1 MRPPP
6 AAARH
11 RDQARPAAGANSL
24 HQERVLRL
32 TERSPG
38 QWWRLALGTLAF
50 LALAFYTRGLLA
62 LALAA
67 LLWAA
72 GPTRWWERSLIA
84 LLILLGLA
92 FVIPPTL
99 VPLDAAIG
107 AYTVFTT
114 AAFAGGSLVAP
125 GSTLRQ
131 ALRATLW
138 GVAATGTLGLV
149 MRGRLFWSELHWST
163 VREMTTIVSYM
174 VERSPKLA
182 EYSVGIV
189 QFLSDAFPALLLL
202 STLAALLLAWQW
214 HARIARRPLGA
225 PLGPFREFR
234 FADQWVWGLVLAL
247 IIWAVPKLAAFKWAA
262 VNLGLVLGALYVLR
276 GTAIV
281 VAVAAA
287 VGVPGWMLA
296 AGAAVS
302 GALVVPVF
310 VLVPGLWTLGVFDT
324 WLAFRQRRF
333 TRSPAP

>member
-1 MRPPP
+1 VRAPP
-6 AAARH
+6 APARH
-11 RDQARPAAGANSL
+11 GDQARPAARPDSL
-24 HQERVLRL
+24 HQERIRRL

-62 LALAA
+62 LTLAA

-84 LLILLGLA
+84 LLIVLGLA

-107 AYTVFTT
+107 AYTVFAT
-114 AAFAGGSLVAP
+114 AAFVGGSLVAP
-125 GSTLRQ
+125 GGVLRQ
-131 ALRATLW
+131 AVRATLW

-149 MRGRLFWSELHWST
+149 MRGRVFWSELHWST

-174 VERSPKLA
+174 VERRPDLA
-182 EYSVGIV
+182 VYSAGIV
-189 QFLSDAFPALLLL
+189 QFLADAFPALLLL
-202 STLAALLLAWQW
+202 STFAALLLAWQW
-214 HARIARRPLGA
+214 HTRIARSPLGA

-234 FADQWVWGLVLAL
+234 FADQWVWALVLAL
-247 IIWAVPKLAAFKWAA
+247 IVWAVPKLAALKWAA
-262 VNLGLVLGALYVLR
+262 VNVGIVLGALYVLR
-276 GTAIV
+276 GTAVV

-302 GALVVPVF
+302 GALVVPAF

>member
-1 MRPPP
+1 MRMLGP
-6 AAARH
+6 
-11 RDQARPAAGANSL
+11 
-24 HQERVLRL
+24 
-32 TERSPG
+32 
-38 QWWRLALGTLAF
+38 WWRLALGTLAF

-84 LLILLGLA
+84 LLILLGAA

-107 AYTVFTT
+107 TYTVFAT
-114 AAFAGGSLVAP
+114 AAFAGGALVAP

-131 ALRATLW
+131 ALRSALW
-138 GVAATGTLGLV
+138 GVAATSALGLV
-149 MRGRLFWSELHWST
+149 LRGRGFWSELRWST
-163 VREMTTIVSYM
+163 VREMTTLVSYM
-174 VERSPKLA
+174 VEQRPGLA
-182 EYSVGIV
+182 QFSAGIV
-189 QFLSDAFPALLLL
+189 QFLAGAFPALLLL

-214 HARIARRPLGA
+214 HARIARHPLGP
-225 PLGPFREFR
+225 PLGPFHEFR

-247 IIWAVPKLAAFKWAA
+247 VVWAVPKLAVLKWAA
-262 VNLGLVLGALYVLR
+262 VNVGIVLAALYVLR
-276 GTAIV
+276 GTAVV

-287 VGVPGWMLA
+287 VGVPGWMLG
-296 AGAAVS
+296 AGAVVS
-302 GALVVPVF
+302 GVLVVPVF

-333 TRSPAP
+333 SRSPAP

>member
-1 MRPPP
+1 
-6 AAARH
+6 
-11 RDQARPAAGANSL
+11 
-24 HQERVLRL
+24 
-32 TERSPG
+32 
-38 QWWRLALGTLAF
+38 
-50 LALAFYTRGLLA
+50 
-62 LALAA
+62 

-107 AYTVFTT
+107 VYTVFAT
-114 AAFAGGSLVAP
+114 AAFVGGALVAP
-125 GSTLRQ
+125 GSVMRQ
-131 ALRATLW
+131 AMRATLW

-149 MRGRLFWSELHWST
+149 MRGRVFWSELHWST

-174 VERSPKLA
+174 VERRPDDLA
-182 EYSVGIV
+182 KYSAGMV
-189 QFLSDAFPALLLL
+189 QFLADAFPALLLL
-202 STLAALLLAWQW
+202 STFAALLLAWQW
-214 HARIARRPLGA
+214 HARIARSPLGA

-234 FADQWVWGLVLAL
+234 FGDQWVWALVLAL
-247 IIWAVPKLAAFKWAA
+247 IVWAVPKLAALKWAA
-262 VNLGLVLGALYVLR
+262 VNVGIVLGALYVLR
-276 GTAIV
+276 GTAV
-281 VAVAAA
+281 VIAVAAA

>member
-1 MRPPP
+1 
-6 AAARH
+6 
-11 RDQARPAAGANSL
+11 
-24 HQERVLRL
+24 
-32 TERSPG
+32 
-38 QWWRLALGTLAF
+38 
-50 LALAFYTRGLLA
+50 
-62 LALAA
+62 
-67 LLWAA
+67 
-72 GPTRWWERSLIA
+72 
-84 LLILLGLA
+84 
-92 FVIPPTL
+92 
-99 VPLDAAIG
+99 
-107 AYTVFTT
+107 
-114 AAFAGGSLVAP
+114 VAP

-225 PLGPFREFR
+225 PLGPFHEFR

-276 GTAIV
+276 GTAVV